1 MSPRQEAIL
10 DQLNGSLGLHV
21 FHAARATSF
30 YLGFLWFTLFS
41 TLLGVAFGV
50 WFLGVVGFDWGMA
63 ANLVL
68 WVAALAVAL
77 GGFLALHRVLPWT
90 GGMKEITRSNSRM
103 AREIRALAQEI
114 IPGDQLRILFDYR
127 SASIVPSVDHE
138 EGDHYRLYVPG
149 AMVCLWSADPAMGR
163 AMVAHELGHIRQ
175 DDFVIWKNARRVA
188 RYVHILVAMNVWCG
202 VASFLSAF
210 LLLVFWPGVA
220 IARLLFMVAIQGLRL
235 WLIVRMGRDARE
247 SLEEYR
253 TESEADAD
261 LVAAAFTDGPAMMH
275 VLHRLLSSAG
285 PSKEDSTLP
294 ARYQRIV
301 DLVNRWGDAD
311 SGTQAVMSRR
321 ARMGLEETWWEWS
334 ARPLAGRLGPEPL
347 TAHA

>member
-1 MSPRQEAIL
+1 M
-10 DQLNGSLGLHV
+10 
-21 FHAARATSF
+21 
-30 YLGFLWFTLFS
+30 
-41 TLLGVAFGV
+41 AFGV

-188 RYVHILVAMNVWCG
+188 R
-202 VASFLSAF
+202 
-210 LLLVFWPGVA
+210 
-220 IARLLFMVAIQGLRL
+220 
-235 WLIVRMGRDARE
+235 
-247 SLEEYR
+247 
-253 TESEADAD
+253 
-261 LVAAAFTDGPAMMH
+261 
-275 VLHRLLSSAG
+275 
-285 PSKEDSTLP
+285 
-294 ARYQRIV
+294 
-301 DLVNRWGDAD
+301 
-311 SGTQAVMSRR
+311 
-321 ARMGLEETWWEWS
+321 
-334 ARPLAGRLGPEPL
+334 
-347 TAHA
+347 